1 MNLRRTLIALGLVA
15 LGAVSIMGNVAYAAN
30 TSDTAF
36 RITLDSGKISFLST
50 KSVNGPVTLAI
61 RITSKNPSN
70 SIVYAGVYNNSHIN
84 RTIGGLKVVS
94 DSSTY
99 TYLPNNVYEMGDTY
113 YCLGMTASSTEA
125 SSIMV

>member
-50 KSVNGPVTLAI
+50 KSVNGPVTPAI
-61 RITSKNPSN
+61 RITSK
-70 SIVYAGVYNNSHIN
+70 N

>member
-50 KSVNGPVTLAI
+50 KSVNGPVTPAI

-113 YCLGMTASSTEA
+113 SCLGMTASSTEA